1 MCYLQLI
8 TQGSQ
13 IALAVCMAVFRHLRF
28 LFNGPQSDVSS
39 TATSAGLANAVALV
53 VMSMDLP
60 SLSACLLTVVSVAE
74 PTPLHPMG
82 SPSGD
87 GATLILR
94 LVLERAS
101 TVQKDRGSFYILQ
114 TLNVWQHAFD
124 TFFALL
130 TRYCTNKY
138 ESVIHSLMMSYP
150 GNIPVI
156 NAAADEA
163 SKKEIPVELL
173 QVTLRDTSEQQRKLL
188 YDFITKGAGPMSWLS
203 SSASIGSR
211 IGSTTTVQG

>member
-1 MCYLQLI
+1 MRYLQLI

-28 LFNGPQSDVSS
+28 LFNGPQSNVSS

-60 SLSACLLTVVSVAE
+60 SLSACLLTVVSTTE
-74 PTPLHPMG
+74 PAPLHPMG

-114 TLNVWQHAFD
+114 TLNV
-124 TFFALL
+124 
-130 TRYCTNKY
+130 
-138 ESVIHSLMMSYP
+138 
-150 GNIPVI
+150 
-156 NAAADEA
+156 
-163 SKKEIPVELL
+163 
-173 QVTLRDTSEQQRKLL
+173 
-188 YDFITKGAGPMSWLS
+188 
-203 SSASIGSR
+203 
-211 IGSTTTVQG
+211 